1 MQLDVD
7 ELNENEK
14 QMLVAY
20 LQEEY
25 EKNPDSF
32 QFQKGKLQELAQ

>member
-25 EKNPDSF
+25 EKNPNTF
-32 QFQKGKLQELAQ
+32 QFQQKELQELAQ